1 MDDGKRKVVMA
12 QMKPRER
19 HEWTAKT
26 PHRRRFKWDKRLL
39 RRSVPLAAVFLCI
52 GAAAVTTAL
61 FGGDVQAVM
70 SHVTAGFEYDETLGR
85 LQFVSNILPESAM
98 VFLAGGDD
106 AQTCASI
113 LPTETKLLHAWSA
126 DEPWME
132 YEGNGEMSCCMA
144 GEVMNT
150 VRNRQ
155 NEYTVRILHP
165 NGYESVYSGLSG
177 ICVQEGESVASGAA
191 IGTMSGMA
199 AFELRKDG
207 LSVMPV
213 FAP

>member
-85 LQFVSNILPESAM
+85 LQFVSNCSRRFSCMRACC
-98 VFLAGGDD
+98 F
-106 AQTCASI
+106 SI
-113 LPTETKLLHAWSA
+113 FCPFCRWT
-126 DEPWME
+126 
-132 YEGNGEMSCCMA
+132 
-144 GEVMNT
+144 
-150 VRNRQ
+150 
-155 NEYTVRILHP
+155 
-165 NGYESVYSGLSG
+165 
-177 ICVQEGESVASGAA
+177 AA
-191 IGTMSGMA
+191 
-199 AFELRKDG
+199 E
-207 LSVMPV
+207 
-213 FAP
+213 

>member
-1 MDDGKRKVVMA
+1 MDNGKRKVVMA

-39 RRSVPLAAVFLCI
+39 RRSVPLAAVHAHVA
-52 GAAAVTTAL
+52 GGEQGV
-61 FGGDVQAVM
+61 GGDVQAVM

-98 VFLAGGDD
+98 VFLEGGDD

-165 NGYESVYSGLSG
+165 NGFESVYSGLSDV
-177 ICVQEGESVASGAA
+177 CVQEGESVASGAA

>member
-106 AQTCASI
+106 ANMRVDSANGDKAASC
-113 LPTETKLLHAWSA
+113 
-126 DEPWME
+126 ME
-132 YEGNGEMSCCMA
+132 RG
-144 GEVMNT
+144 
-150 VRNRQ
+150 
-155 NEYTVRILHP
+155 
-165 NGYESVYSGLSG
+165 
-177 ICVQEGESVASGAA
+177 
-191 IGTMSGMA
+191 
-199 AFELRKDG
+199 
-207 LSVMPV
+207 
-213 FAP
+213 

>member
-1 MDDGKRKVVMA
+1 
-12 QMKPRER
+12 
-19 HEWTAKT
+19 
-26 PHRRRFKWDKRLL
+26 
-39 RRSVPLAAVFLCI
+39 
-52 GAAAVTTAL
+52 
-61 FGGDVQAVM
+61 
-70 SHVTAGFEYDETLGR
+70 
-85 LQFVSNILPESAM
+85 
-98 VFLAGGDD
+98 
-106 AQTCASI
+106 
-113 LPTETKLLHAWSA
+113 
-126 DEPWME
+126 ME

-165 NGYESVYSGLSG
+165 NGFESVYSGLSDV
-177 ICVQEGESVASGAA
+177 CVQEGESVASGAA
-191 IGTMSGMA
+191 IGTISGMA